1 MLRPA
6 FSRLAIIASL
16 GLIASPA
23 FAHSGAGGS
32 FAAGFLHP
40 VGGADHVLAMLA
52 VGLWSAFRGGNAIL
66 AWPAAFV
73 AAMLGGFAVAPVFG
87 ALPGLE
93 AMITSTVILLGAAL
107 AIGFRA
113 SVAAGAAMIALA
125 GITHGYAH
133 GLEMEGNALA
143 FGGGFALATA
153 ALHGAGIAIGLGLTR
168 LASSRLLQAAGGLVA
183 AAGLVLAMA

>member
-6 FSRLAIIASL
+6 FTRLAL
-16 GLIASPA
+16 VTGLTILAAPA
-23 FAHSGAGGS
+23 FAHGGHGGG

-52 VGLWSAFRGGNAIL
+52 VGLWAAFRGGKAIL
-66 AWPAAFV
+66 GWPAAFV

-93 AMITSTVILLGAAL
+93 AMITSTVILLGGAL
-107 AIGFRA
+107 ALGFRA
-113 SVAAGAAMIALA
+113 PVAAGAAFVALA
-125 GITHGYAH
+125 GLAHGYAH

-143 FGGGFALATA
+143 FGGGFALATS

-168 LASSRLLQAAGGLVA
+168 LASSRLLQGAGGLVA